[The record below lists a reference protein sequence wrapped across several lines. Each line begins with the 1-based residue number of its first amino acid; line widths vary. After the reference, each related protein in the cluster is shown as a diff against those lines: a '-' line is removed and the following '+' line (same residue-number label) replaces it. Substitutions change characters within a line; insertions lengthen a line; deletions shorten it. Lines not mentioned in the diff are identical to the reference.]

1 MYKRVNLKIRANR
14 TKFEDIEMWC
24 FSPRVPLI
32 AAGSALFLTAACE
45 SLPND
50 FDLRGRIG
58 ESRYDTS
65 EAARTATAN
74 RPKPD
79 DRGIISYP
87 NYQVAVARRGDT
99 LGNLAERIGMNVAD
113 LARFNG
119 MRPDDP
125 LRDGEIVA
133 LPYKVEEPATGPIRP
148 TNGRDITEI
157 AGRAID
163 NSAATPVTTSE
174 LPPVQTGAEPV
185 RHQVARGETAFTIA
199 RLYNVTVRSLADW
212 NGLDKEFS
220 VREGQFLLIPT
231 TRATAQT
238 PDDTTSVPGQG
249 SPTPTP
255 PSAAKP
261 LPQETP
267 EPASTP
273 VVTPP
278 SPELGKQQTP
288 KPASATRMLMPVSGS
303 VIREY
308 SKGRNEGIDIAASA
322 GTAVKAAEAG
332 TVAAITAN
340 ADQVPI
346 VVVKHAG
353 NVLTVYANVSDIAVQ
368 KGQSVSRG
376 QSLGKVAP
384 GDPAYLHFQ
393 VREGFESVDPLP
405 YVR

>member
-1 MYKRVNLKIRANR
+1 MYKLVNLTIRANR

-24 FSPRVPLI
+24 FPPRLPLI
-32 AAGSALFLTAACE
+32 AAGSALVLTAACD

-65 EAARTATAN
+65 EAARNATAN
-74 RPKPD
+74 RPNPD

-99 LGNLAERIGMNVAD
+99 LGMLAGRIGMNVAD

-148 TNGRDITEI
+148 TNDRDISEI

-231 TRATAQT
+231 TRGTAQA
-238 PDDTTSVPGQG
+238 PDTTTEPGQG

-261 LPQETP
+261 LPAETP
-267 EPASTP
+267 EPANKP
-273 VVTPP
+273 VVAPP
-278 SPELGKQQTP
+278 SPDLGKQQTP

-308 SKGRNEGIDIAASA
+308 TKGRNDGIDIAASA
-322 GTAVKAAEAG
+322 GTPVKAAEAG

-346 VVVKHAG
+346 VVVKHAN
-353 NVLTVYANVSDIAVQ
+353 NVLTVYANVSDIAVK

-376 QSLGKVAP
+376 QSLGKVAS
-384 GDPAYLHFQ
+384 GDPAYLHFE

>member
-1 MYKRVNLKIRANR
+1 MTIRANR
-14 TKFEDIEMWC
+14 TKFEDIEMRC
-24 FSPRVPLI
+24 FPPRLPLI
-32 AAGSALFLTAACE
+32 AAGSALVLTAACDN
-45 SLPND
+45 LPGD
-50 FDLRGRIG
+50 FDLRGKIG
-58 ESRYDTS
+58 DSAYDTS
-65 EAARTATAN
+65 DAARSAAAN
-74 RPKPD
+74 RPTPD

-99 LGNLAERIGMNVAD
+99 LGKLAERIDMSVAD

-133 LPYKVEEPATGPIRP
+133 LPYKVEEPKSGPIRP
-148 TNGRDITEI
+148 TQDRDITEI

-174 LPPVQTGAEPV
+174 LPPVQTGEEPV
-185 RHQVARGETAFTIA
+185 RHQVARGETAFTIS
-199 RLYNVTVRSLADW
+199 RLYNVNVRALADW
-212 NGLDKEFS
+212 NGLDKEFT
-220 VREGQFLLIPT
+220 VREGQYLLIPT
-231 TRATAQT
+231 ARDTAQAAPEVT
-238 PDDTTSVPGQG
+238 PEPGQG

-267 EPASTP
+267 VAASKPVETPASP
-273 VVTPP
+273 D
-278 SPELGKQQTP
+278 LGKEQTKTP
-288 KPASATRMLMPVSGS
+288 SSSARMLMPVSGS

-308 SKGRNEGIDIAASA
+308 KKGRNDGIDIGASA
-322 GTAVKAAEAG
+322 GTAVKAAKAG

-346 VVVKHAG
+346 VVIKHPD
-353 NVLTVYANVSDIAVQ
+353 NLLTVYANVSDIAVK

-376 QSLGKVAP
+376 QALGKVAA
-384 GDPAYLHFQ
+384 GDPAFLHFE
-393 VREGFESVDPLP
+393 VRDGFESVDPLP